1 MALFRSLA
9 SWDAKAA
16 ASIGADQEVIDLQAK
31 RIRLLFESLKTQGFT
46 EDQAFQIVC
55 SMAEGAA

>member
-1 MALFRSLA
+1 MAFFKSLA

-16 ASIGADQEVIDLQAK
+16 ASIGTDQEVIDLQAK
-31 RIRLLFESLKTQGFT
+31 RIRLLFESLKKQRFT

>member
-1 MALFRSLA
+1 MAFFKSLA
-9 SWDAKAA
+9 SWDAKTA
-16 ASIGADQEVIDLQAK
+16 ASIGTDQDVIDLQAK
-31 RIRLLFESLKTQGFT
+31 RIRLLFESLKKQTFT